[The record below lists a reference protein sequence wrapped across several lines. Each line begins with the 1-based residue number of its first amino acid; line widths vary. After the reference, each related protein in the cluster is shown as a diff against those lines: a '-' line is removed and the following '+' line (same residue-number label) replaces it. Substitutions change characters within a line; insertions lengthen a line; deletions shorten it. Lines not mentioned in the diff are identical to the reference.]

1 MQTTTIRPGLLVS
14 LHTSISG
21 NVSYRAVTLETE
33 HTTENGELRARW
45 ETEKTVANPAE
56 HKRATE
62 IRSKARSLIASVC
75 AHSAFGLLCP
85 EADAAILADKIKEA
99 QQLAADFNAT
109 AELTRIRVSVLAGKI
124 AADDVQAA
132 QAISGE
138 IRDLLD
144 NMAEGVRK
152 MDVEAIRDAAN
163 RAKRL
168 DAMVSPDASVRLQK
182 AIDAARSAARQI
194 VKAGETAAQEV
205 DKRALR
211 IISEGRTA
219 FLDLDDAKEIAA
231 PAVQGRAVDM
241 EEEEPSELRPDP
253 TNPAA
258 TLQAAPQLELV

>member
-1 MQTTTIRPGLLVS
+1 
-14 LHTSISG
+14 
-21 NVSYRAVTLETE
+21 
-33 HTTENGELRARW
+33 
-45 ETEKTVANPAE
+45 
-56 HKRATE
+56 
-62 IRSKARSLIASVC
+62 
-75 AHSAFGLLCP
+75 
-85 EADAAILADKIKEA
+85 
-99 QQLAADFNAT
+99 
-109 AELTRIRVSVLAGKI
+109 
-124 AADDVQAA
+124 
-132 QAISGE
+132 
-138 IRDLLD
+138 
-144 NMAEGVRK
+144 

-231 PAVQGRAVDM
+231 PPVQGRAVDM
-241 EEEEPSELRPDP
+241 EERDGMGNRLDGSGEETDEPSELRTDP

-258 TLQAAPQLELV
+258 TLQGAPQLELV